1 MTLTQSLRSPPVVV
15 REIQKTNLFR
25 KHSEPYS
32 EAAALPP
39 CDGPPVRYVY
49 HQGDG
54 HSEGGP
60 GDCVQCGVGV
70 AKVLDNLG
78 VGKEGVRFCVWI

>member
-1 MTLTQSLRSPPVVV
+1 MTLKEPLRSPPVVV
-15 REIQKTNLFR
+15 REIQRTNVF
-25 KHSEPYS
+25 KKYS
-32 EAAALPP
+32 DAYTTPEAQPP
-39 CDGPPVRYVY
+39 CDGPPVIYVY